1 MLMSMSKE
9 STMRL
14 CPRCKV
20 RELHYDPPLHEDD
33 DGGYQVICD
42 HCADREYE
50 AHMERRE
57 FEHYHPKE
65 D

>member
-1 MLMSMSKE
+1 MAKI
-9 STMRL
+9 

-20 RELHYDPPLHEDD
+20 RELRYEPPIHEDD
-33 DGGYQVICD
+33 DGGLQTICD
-42 HCADREYE
+42 SCADREYE
-50 AHMERRE
+50 RYMERRE